1 MKRTL
6 IKDLQQKI
14 NQTVKVQGW
23 LQTLRD
29 QKKMQFLILRDVTG
43 LVQIA
48 FLKQEDL
55 EFAEIISN
63 LNLETTLTI
72 IGKVIQNPAV
82 KLGQIEI
89 RLENMVVNNLANSP
103 LPFDP
108 FTD

>member
-55 EFAEIISN
+55 EFAELISN
-63 LNLETTLTI
+63 LNL
-72 IGKVIQNPAV
+72 
-82 KLGQIEI
+82 
-89 RLENMVVNNLANSP
+89 
-103 LPFDP
+103 
-108 FTD
+108 